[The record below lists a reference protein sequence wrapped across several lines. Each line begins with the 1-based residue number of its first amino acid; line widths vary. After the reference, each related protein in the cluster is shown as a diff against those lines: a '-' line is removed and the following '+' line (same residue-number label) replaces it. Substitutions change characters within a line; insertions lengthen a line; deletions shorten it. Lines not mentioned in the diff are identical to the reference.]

1 MQNPPRGPQLNVIL
15 DDDVALGQ
23 YSNLAL
29 VNASPVEFVL
39 DFARVMPGTPRA
51 KVLNRIIMTP
61 SHAKALA
68 RNLDEMIKRFEASH
82 GEIRLGLPQEEQK
95 FFGFRTPTE
104 TASNGEP
111 ATEETP

>member
-1 MQNPPRGPQLNVIL
+1 MQAPRGPQLNVTL

-29 VNASPVEFVL
+29 VNASPVEFVI
-39 DFARVMPGTPRA
+39 DFARILPGTPRA

-61 SHAKALA
+61 AHAKALA
-68 RNLDEMIKRFEASH
+68 RNLEETLRRFEAAH
-82 GEIRLGLPQEEQK
+82 GEIRIGQPQEEQK

-104 TASNGEP
+104 HAPAGES